1 MTTKKADPEE
11 KATSKLER
19 GRFARLLASGF
30 VIEVTPS
37 KKRSATVK
45 AATKSKPAPP
55 KA

>member
-1 MTTKKADPEE
+1 MKKADPAKQTE
-11 KATSKLER
+11 KKLER

-37 KKRSATVK
+37 RKRSAAV
-45 AATKSKPAPP
+45 KPAAKPKPASP